1 LTFKLLATTPAPRVC
16 VLMFQREFAL
26 RVVARPGDPLY
37 CRLSVNAQMWARCT
51 HIMKVG
57 KNNFKPPPKVE
68 SSVIKIEPKV
78 PRPPVSYDEWDGLL
92 RIVFVRGNKT
102 IRASFGTRAVLE
114 LVERNWRTW
123 GALEGMDLDAEEEV
137 EVEVEEEDGVGMEV
151 DEEGRDVAVE
161 QKRGKKKVRS
171 KGLETVKRKIEK
183 VLEETEMGDK
193 RPTKCDEA
201 DFLKLLYAF
210 NQEGIHFS

>member
-1 LTFKLLATTPAPRVC
+1 
-16 VLMFQREFAL
+16 M

-37 CRLSVNAQMWARCT
+37 CRLSVNAQMWAKCT

-78 PRPPVSYDEWDGLL
+78 PRPAVSYEEWDGLL
-92 RIVFVRGNKT
+92 RIVFVRGNRTMK
-102 IRASFGTRAVLE
+102 ASFGTRAVME

-123 GALEGMDLDAEEEV
+123 GALEGMEVDAEAEAEEEV
-137 EVEVEEEDGVGMEV
+137 EVEEDEEEVDADMDM
-151 DEEGRDVAVE
+151 DEEGRDVVVPV
-161 QKRGKKKVRS
+161 KRGKKKVRS
-171 KGLETVKRKIEK
+171 KGMELVKKKVEK
-183 VLEETEMGDK
+183 VLEETEMADK

-210 NQEGIHFS
+210 NQEGIHFN

>member
-1 LTFKLLATTPAPRVC
+1 
-16 VLMFQREFAL
+16 
-26 RVVARPGDPLY
+26 
-37 CRLSVNAQMWARCT
+37 
-51 HIMKVG
+51 MKVG

-78 PRPPVSYDEWDGLL
+78 PRPAVSYDEWDGLL

-123 GALEGMDLDAEEEV
+123 GALEGMDLDEEMQGEI
-137 EVEVEEEDGVGMEV
+137 EDEEDDGMEVEEETDLN
-151 DEEGRDVAVE
+151 GRDVLVE
-161 QKRGKKKVRS
+161 KRGKKKVRS
-171 KGLETVKRKIEK
+171 KGSEAVKRKIEK